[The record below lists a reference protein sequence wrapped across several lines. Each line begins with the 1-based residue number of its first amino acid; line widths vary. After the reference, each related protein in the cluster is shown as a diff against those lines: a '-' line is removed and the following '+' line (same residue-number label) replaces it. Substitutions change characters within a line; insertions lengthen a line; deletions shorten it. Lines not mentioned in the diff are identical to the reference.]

1 MSEDVVSGAPMPRGP
16 SVAQAECPPAH
27 AEGAG
32 ARTEVR
38 DRLAIALDVGDLD
51 AALAMARTVTPWFG
65 IAKVGYELYGEAG
78 PDAFA
83 RLRDLGFAV
92 FCDLKL
98 HDIPTT
104 VERGAAALAR
114 HGVGLMNAHA
124 AGGIDMLRAF
134 VAGAHEGAADA
145 GVVPPV
151 TLAVT
156 VLTSDPDASMFDAR
170 LALAS
175 DAGCDGVVC
184 SGLELDR
191 VRAVGLRAIV
201 PGVRPAGAD
210 LDDQAR
216 IVTPGDA
223 IARGADWIVLGR
235 AVTRSA
241 DPAAAAAAVAAEVG
255 AATASSD

>member
-1 MSEDVVSGAPMPRGP
+1 MDTMVAAPP
-16 SVAQAECPPAH
+16 
-27 AEGAG
+27 
-32 ARTEVR
+32 EVR
-38 DRLAIALDVGDLD
+38 DRLAVALDVGDLD
-51 AALAMARTVTPWFG
+51 AALAMARTVAPWFG

-83 RLRDLGFAV
+83 RLHELGLSV

-104 VERGAAALAR
+104 VQRGAAALAR

-124 AGGIDMLRAF
+124 AGGADMLRAF

-145 GVVPPV
+145 GLDLPV

-156 VLTSDPDASMFDAR
+156 VLTSDPDASTFDAR
-170 LALAS
+170 LALAR
-175 DAGCDGVVC
+175 DTGCDGVVC

-191 VRAVGLRAIV
+191 VRTMGLRAIV
-201 PGVRPAGAD
+201 PGVRPTGAPV
-210 LDDQAR
+210 DDQAR

-223 IARGADWIVLGR
+223 IGRGADWIVLGR
-235 AVTRSA
+235 AVTRAA
-241 DPAAAAAAVAAEVG
+241 DPAAAAAAVAAEV
-255 AATASSD
+255 ASALPS